1 MNPGPGAGEPDPG
14 TEAPER
20 TTRERDGLGA
30 ILAVLALGLALR
42 LIIAYL
48 LPGSGFGVDLVSF
61 RAWADDLAQ
70 NGPFGFYS
78 RPYFHDY
85 TPGYLYV
92 LWLTGIVGL
101 SLANAGILAVGP
113 WTETDLLKVP
123 PILADLGIA
132 WLVFSMARELG
143 VSRRV
148 ARLGA
153 LLVVVNPVTW
163 FDSVVWG
170 QVDSFGVVFV
180 LLAVR
185 ELWRDRPERAAILA
199 MVAAVVKPQLG
210 ILVPIVAAV
219 TIARAI
225 RPQRAYGDDPPPDAL
240 ATDFAWERRTVGR
253 VRILTTGL
261 AGFLTA
267 TVLALPFGLSPVGL
281 IQQVFQAAGG
291 YPYVSV
297 NAYNP
302 WALVTL
308 NGDGI
313 AANSLWVC
321 DALSRPVAAFRI
333 AVGPIVLWDQP
344 AITSLPC
351 LDAAMIGPFPAVA
364 IGTALL
370 LVADRKSTRLNSSH

>member
-1 MNPGPGAGEPDPG
+1 MCSSD
-14 TEAPER
+14 
-20 TTRERDGLGA
+20 L
-30 ILAVLALGLALR
+30 LR

-185 ELWRDRPERAAILA
+185 ELWQIGRAH
-199 MVAAVVKPQLG
+199 V
-210 ILVPIVAAV
+210 
-219 TIARAI
+219 
-225 RPQRAYGDDPPPDAL
+225 
-240 ATDFAWERRTVGR
+240 
-253 VRILTTGL
+253 
-261 AGFLTA
+261 
-267 TVLALPFGLSPVGL
+267 
-281 IQQVFQAAGG
+281 
-291 YPYVSV
+291 
-297 NAYNP
+297 
-302 WALVTL
+302 
-308 NGDGI
+308 
-313 AANSLWVC
+313 
-321 DALSRPVAAFRI
+321 
-333 AVGPIVLWDQP
+333 
-344 AITSLPC
+344 
-351 LDAAMIGPFPAVA
+351 
-364 IGTALL
+364 
-370 LVADRKSTRLNSSH
+370 